1 MSTQEHLQFYIDGQW
16 VPPAVPRTLDVI
28 NPSTEEVAARISM
41 GSAADVD
48 AAVAAARRA
57 FDGFSQTTRDERL
70 ALLDKV
76 LAVYM
81 RRIDEVAQTISLEMG
96 APLWL
101 SRAAQ
106 ATVGAGHLKQTLQVL
121 KEFEFES
128 VRGTTGIVHEPVGV
142 VGMITPWNW
151 PINQIMCKVA
161 PALAAGCTMV
171 LKPSEIAPL

>member
-81 RRIDEVAQTISLEMG
+81 RRIDEVAQTISCL
-96 APLWL
+96 LYT
-101 SRAAQ
+101 S
-106 ATVGAGHLKQTLQVL
+106 
-121 KEFEFES
+121 
-128 VRGTTGIVHEPVGV
+128 
-142 VGMITPWNW
+142 
-151 PINQIMCKVA
+151 
-161 PALAAGCTMV
+161 
-171 LKPSEIAPL
+171 PSPRDS

>member
-1 MSTQEHLQFYIDGQW
+1 MIRH
-16 VPPAVPRTLDVI
+16 PPIPTLFPYPTLFRSTLDVI
-28 NPSTEEVAARISM
+28 NPPPGEVAARISM

-106 ATVGAGHLKQTLQVL
+106 ATVGAGDLKQTLQ
-121 KEFEFES
+121 
-128 VRGTTGIVHEPVGV
+128 
-142 VGMITPWNW
+142 
-151 PINQIMCKVA
+151 
-161 PALAAGCTMV
+161 ALRDR
-171 LKPSEIAPL
+171 SE

>member
-1 MSTQEHLQFYIDGQW
+1 MIRH
-16 VPPAVPRTLDVI
+16 PPIPTLFPYPTLFRSTLDVI

-121 KEFEFES
+121 RDFEFES

-142 VGMITPWNW
+142 VGMITP
-151 PINQIMCKVA
+151 
-161 PALAAGCTMV
+161 
-171 LKPSEIAPL
+171 